1 MNDQELTSTPW
12 DADHRLAAI
21 TTLASGLLVII
32 GTALFFTL
40 GMGPAEAL
48 VSGQAAGPMAV
59 TMLGGLLLI
68 VDVRPSW
75 SSVALAHTFSEGRS
89 IGLTVTTGVA
99 TLATASAAA
108 IHLVWVNLASN
119 LGDDGGAGA
128 GHRVRH
134 VARPERVALPL
145 FALVGPHPRPACSLG
160 PLRRPLPAVS
170 RARAAP
176 TASAVIGGLLVALAP
191 FSGYSP
197 DQSALVTAA
206 VITSRQ
212 SGSACSWCGLSG
224 SCCWGPGPG
233 SPPRRAGTLQA

>member
-1 MNDQELTSTPW
+1 MNDQELASHW

-40 GMGPAEAL
+40 GMGPAAL

-68 VDVRPSW
+68 VDVALLVVV
-75 SSVALAHTFSEGRS
+75 VALAHTFSEGRS

-119 LGDDGGAGA
+119 LETMEVPAQA
-128 GHRVRH
+128 TEFATWLALNVWL
-134 VARPERVALPL
+134 LPL
-145 FALVGPHPRPACSLG
+145 FGLLVGATLLALALALRASPFRFARRLG
-160 PLRRPLPAVS
+160 
-170 RARAAP
+170 

-197 DQSALVTAA
+197 DQSALVMAA
-206 VITSRQ
+206 VITIATVGISVLLVVALVRLGLLLKGA
-212 SGSACSWCGLSG
+212 GSL
-224 SCCWGPGPG
+224 
-233 SPPRRAGTLQA
+233 PRPTGHTVKA

>member
-1 MNDQELTSTPW
+1 MNDQELASHW

-21 TTLASGLLVII
+21 TTLASGLLVIL
-32 GTALFFTL
+32 GTALFFTV

-48 VSGQAAGPMAV
+48 GSGQAAGPMAV

-68 VDVRPSW
+68 VDVALLVVV
-75 SSVALAHTFSEGRS
+75 VALAHTFSEGRS

-119 LGDDGGAGA
+119 LETMEVPAQA
-128 GHRVRH
+128 TEFATWLALNVWL
-134 VARPERVALPL
+134 LPL
-145 FALVGPHPRPACSLG
+145 FGLLVGATLLALALALRASPFRFARRLG
-160 PLRRPLPAVS
+160 
-170 RARAAP
+170 

-197 DQSALVTAA
+197 DQSALVMAA
-206 VITSRQ
+206 VTTIATVGISVLLVVALVRLGLLLKGA
-212 SGSACSWCGLSG
+212 GSL
-224 SCCWGPGPG
+224 
-233 SPPRRAGTLQA
+233 PRPTGHTVKA

>member
-1 MNDQELTSTPW
+1 MNDQELASHW

-40 GMGPAEAL
+40 GMGPAAL

-68 VDVRPSW
+68 VDVALLVVV
-75 SSVALAHTFSEGRS
+75 VALAHTFSEGRS

-108 IHLVWVNLASN
+108 IHLVWANLASTLEFEVPAQATQFATWLALN
-119 LGDDGGAGA
+119 LW
-128 GHRVRH
+128 
-134 VARPERVALPL
+134 LMPL
-145 FALVGPHPRPACSLG
+145 FGLLVGATLLALALALRASPFRFARRLG
-160 PLRRPLPAVS
+160 
-170 RARAAP
+170 

-191 FSGYSP
+191 FSGYAP
-197 DQSALVTAA
+197 DQSALVMAA
-206 VITSRQ
+206 VITIATVGISVLLVVALVRLGLLLKGA
-212 SGSACSWCGLSG
+212 GSL
-224 SCCWGPGPG
+224 
-233 SPPRRAGTLQA
+233 PRPTGHTVKA

>member
-1 MNDQELTSTPW
+1 MNDQELASHW

-40 GMGPAEAL
+40 GMGPAAL

-68 VDVRPSW
+68 VDVALLVVV
-75 SSVALAHTFSEGRS
+75 VALAHTFSEGRS

-119 LGDDGGAGA
+119 LETMEVPAQA
-128 GHRVRH
+128 TEFATWLALNVWL
-134 VARPERVALPL
+134 LPL
-145 FALVGPHPRPACSLG
+145 FGLLVGATLLALALALRASPFRFARRLG
-160 PLRRPLPAVS
+160 
-170 RARAAP
+170 

-206 VITSRQ
+206 VITIATVGISVLLVVALVRLGLLLKGA
-212 SGSACSWCGLSG
+212 GSL
-224 SCCWGPGPG
+224 
-233 SPPRRAGTLQA
+233 PRPTGHTVKA

>member
-1 MNDQELTSTPW
+1 MNDQELASHW

-40 GMGPAEAL
+40 GMGPAAL

-59 TMLGGLLLI
+59 TMRGGLLLI
-68 VDVRPSW
+68 VDVALLVVV
-75 SSVALAHTFSEGRS
+75 VALAHTFSEGRS

-119 LGDDGGAGA
+119 LETMEVPAQA
-128 GHRVRH
+128 TEFATWLALNVWL
-134 VARPERVALPL
+134 LPL
-145 FALVGPHPRPACSLG
+145 FGLLVGATLLALALALRASPFRFARRLG
-160 PLRRPLPAVS
+160 
-170 RARAAP
+170 

-197 DQSALVTAA
+197 DQSALVMAA
-206 VITSRQ
+206 VTTIATVGISVLLVVALVRLGLLLKGA
-212 SGSACSWCGLSG
+212 GSL
-224 SCCWGPGPG
+224 
-233 SPPRRAGTLQA
+233 PRPTRHAVKA

>member
-1 MNDQELTSTPW
+1 MNDQELASHW

-32 GTALFFTL
+32 GTALFYTF
-40 GMGPAEAL
+40 GMGP
-48 VSGQAAGPMAV
+48 GQVTAPIAV
-59 TMLGGLLLI
+59 TMRGGLLLI
-68 VDVRPSW
+68 VDVALLVVV
-75 SSVALAHTFSEGRS
+75 VALAHTFSEGRS

-119 LGDDGGAGA
+119 LETMEVPAQA
-128 GHRVRH
+128 TEFATWLALNVWL
-134 VARPERVALPL
+134 LPL
-145 FALVGPHPRPACSLG
+145 FGLLVGATLLALALALRASPFRFARRLG
-160 PLRRPLPAVS
+160 
-170 RARAAP
+170 

-206 VITSRQ
+206 VITIATVGISVLLVVALVRLGLLLKGA
-212 SGSACSWCGLSG
+212 GSL
-224 SCCWGPGPG
+224 
-233 SPPRRAGTLQA
+233 PRPTGHTVKA

>member
-1 MNDQELTSTPW
+1 MNDQELASHW

-40 GMGPAEAL
+40 GMGPAAL

-59 TMLGGLLLI
+59 TMRGGLLLI
-68 VDVRPSW
+68 VDVALLVVV
-75 SSVALAHTFSEGRS
+75 VALAHTFSEGRS

-119 LGDDGGAGA
+119 LETMEVPAQA
-128 GHRVRH
+128 TEFATWLALNVWL
-134 VARPERVALPL
+134 LPL
-145 FALVGPHPRPACSLG
+145 FGLLVGATLLALALALRASPFRFARRLG
-160 PLRRPLPAVS
+160 
-170 RARAAP
+170 

-197 DQSALVTAA
+197 DQSALVMAA
-206 VITSRQ
+206 VITIATVGISVLLVVALVRLGLLLKGA
-212 SGSACSWCGLSG
+212 GSL
-224 SCCWGPGPG
+224 
-233 SPPRRAGTLQA
+233 PRPTGHTVKA

>member
-1 MNDQELTSTPW
+1 MNDQELASHW

-40 GMGPAEAL
+40 GMGPAAL

-59 TMLGGLLLI
+59 TMRGGLLLI
-68 VDVRPSW
+68 VDVALLVVV
-75 SSVALAHTFSEGRS
+75 VALAHTFSEGRS

-119 LGDDGGAGA
+119 LETMEVPAQA
-128 GHRVRH
+128 TEFATWLALNVWL
-134 VARPERVALPL
+134 LPL
-145 FALVGPHPRPACSLG
+145 FGLLVGATLLALALALRASPFRFARRLG
-160 PLRRPLPAVS
+160 
-170 RARAAP
+170 

-197 DQSALVTAA
+197 DQSALVMAA
-206 VITSRQ
+206 VTTIATVGISVLLVVALVRLGLLLKGA
-212 SGSACSWCGLSG
+212 GSL
-224 SCCWGPGPG
+224 
-233 SPPRRAGTLQA
+233 PRPTGHTVKA

>member
-1 MNDQELTSTPW
+1 MNDQELASHW

-21 TTLASGLLVII
+21 TTLASGLLVIL
-32 GTALFFTL
+32 GTALFYTF
-40 GMGPAEAL
+40 GMGP
-48 VSGQAAGPMAV
+48 GQVTAPIAV

-68 VDVRPSW
+68 VDVALLVVV
-75 SSVALAHTFSEGRS
+75 VALAHTFSEGRS

-119 LGDDGGAGA
+119 LETMEVPAQA
-128 GHRVRH
+128 TEFATWLALNVWL
-134 VARPERVALPL
+134 LPL
-145 FALVGPHPRPACSLG
+145 FGLLVGATLLALALALRASPFRFARRLG
-160 PLRRPLPAVS
+160 
-170 RARAAP
+170 

-206 VITSRQ
+206 VITIATVGISVLLVVALVRLGLLLKGA
-212 SGSACSWCGLSG
+212 GSL
-224 SCCWGPGPG
+224 
-233 SPPRRAGTLQA
+233 PRPTGHTVKA

>member
-1 MNDQELTSTPW
+1 MNDQELASHW

-21 TTLASGLLVII
+21 TTLASGLLVIL

-40 GMGPAEAL
+40 DGPAEAL

-68 VDVRPSW
+68 VDVALLVVV
-75 SSVALAHTFSEGRS
+75 VALAHTFSEGRS

-119 LGDDGGAGA
+119 LETMEVPAQA
-128 GHRVRH
+128 TEFATWLALNVWL
-134 VARPERVALPL
+134 LPL
-145 FALVGPHPRPACSLG
+145 FGLLVGATLLALALALRASPFRFARRLG
-160 PLRRPLPAVS
+160 
-170 RARAAP
+170 

-191 FSGYSP
+191 FTGYSP
-197 DQSALVTAA
+197 DQSALVMAA
-206 VITSRQ
+206 VTTIATVGISVLLVVALVRLGLLLKGA
-212 SGSACSWCGLSG
+212 GSL
-224 SCCWGPGPG
+224 
-233 SPPRRAGTLQA
+233 PRPTGHTVKA

>member
-1 MNDQELTSTPW
+1 MNDQELASHW

-40 GMGPAEAL
+40 GMGPAAL

-68 VDVRPSW
+68 VDVALLVVV
-75 SSVALAHTFSEGRS
+75 VALAHTFSEGRS

-119 LGDDGGAGA
+119 LETMEVPAQA
-128 GHRVRH
+128 TEFATWLALNVWL
-134 VARPERVALPL
+134 LPL
-145 FALVGPHPRPACSLG
+145 FGLLVGATLLALALALRASPFRFARRLG
-160 PLRRPLPAVS
+160 
-170 RARAAP
+170 

-197 DQSALVTAA
+197 DQSALVMAA
-206 VITSRQ
+206 VTTIATVGISVLLVVALVRLGLLLKGA
-212 SGSACSWCGLSG
+212 GSL
-224 SCCWGPGPG
+224 
-233 SPPRRAGTLQA
+233 PRPTGHTVKA